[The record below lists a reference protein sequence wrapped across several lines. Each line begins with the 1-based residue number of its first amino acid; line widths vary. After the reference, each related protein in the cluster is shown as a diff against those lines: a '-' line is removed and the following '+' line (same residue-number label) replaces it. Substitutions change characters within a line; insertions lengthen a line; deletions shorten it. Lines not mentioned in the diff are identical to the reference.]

1 MSPRIVPFT
10 VCARSEYVAASTRLV
25 HITTRN
31 MFLPMDFFSI
41 PLCRCEL
48 ICDVDTPR
56 HLKLICS
63 LSVSPKLTIPSTV
76 ITPVWESHVDSK
88 GNLYIA
94 EVASLKPEKRRPPRS
109 PPGVFV
115 PMQRVIK
122 N

>member
-1 MSPRIVPFT
+1 
-10 VCARSEYVAASTRLV
+10 
-25 HITTRN
+25 
-31 MFLPMDFFSI
+31 MDFFSI

-94 EVASLKPEKRRPPRS
+94 EVTSLKPEKRRLPKFTLS
-109 PPGVFV
+109 GFV
-115 PMQRVIK
+115 PMPMVIK